1 MNPPPPRQLSRRI
14 RAATTKK
21 KRAAR
26 STRGRDATDEVAC
39 PTAETTT
46 AGDDFWEIILMR

>member
-1 MNPPPPRQLSRRI
+1 MNPQPPRQLSRRI

-21 KRAAR
+21 KRAVR

-46 AGDDFWEIILMR
+46 AGDDF